1 MSAGITPRKLK
12 KSESTAEDTNDKTCN
27 DEETQK
33 TLQDIDNCQDE
44 IDVLNEK
51 ASEEILKVEQRY
63 NKLRAPFFE
72 KRNGLISNIPNFW
85 ITCVSFSI
93 SIV

>member
-1 MSAGITPRKLK
+1 MPRKLK
-12 KSESTAEDTNDKTCN
+12 KRETSADDANDKACN

-33 TLQDIDNCQDE
+33 TLQDIDNCQNE
-44 IDVLNEK
+44 IDMLNEK
-51 ASEEILKVEQRY
+51 ASEEILKVEQKY

-85 ITCVSFSI
+85 ITCVSFSNI
-93 SIV
+93 